1 MESSDFMIAIAGIL
15 AVFVGLPW
23 IVLHYITRWKTASTL
38 TTGDEALL
46 DELYQLARRLEA
58 RMDTV
63 ERLVVAD
70 NPQFQPARVTSNLAD
85 EKDKLRELDRMLAAK
100 GEKSK

>member
-1 MESSDFMIAIAGIL
+1 MEDMELLIPLAAILSI
-15 AVFVGLPW
+15 FVGLPW
-23 IVLHYITRWKTASTL
+23 MVLHYLTRWKTASSL

-58 RMDTV
+58 RMNTV

-70 NPQFQPARVTSNLAD
+70 NPEFTPARVTSDLAD
-85 EKDKLRELDRMLAAK
+85 DQDKLRELDRMIAAK
-100 GEKSK
+100 GGISK